1 MNTLNDVLTKPYI
14 PKSDTA
20 YSENIKIDLAEKGTR
35 NIKINVPAKPTLK
48 HEQEMW
54 DILNEFEKESWSP
67 KKKGLDTGFNNIN
80 KAFDGGIK
88 PGFIIIAADSN
99 VGKTIILTQMLWQIA
114 ERNDGVY
121 VMDFSLDD
129 PMDDKIPRVV
139 ASANKVL
146 INSVKNPTNYT
157 QYPMMLARRLD
168 GINKLRRYVDKYR
181 IYDALFSTNI
191 EDIEDEVNR
200 VRIELDA
207 SGKGD
212 TQIVIGIDNFHDLN
226 SREKPNLRD
235 KEKYDYLAQYC
246 ADMAIRQKCV
256 LLCTGELR
264 KVNGS
269 LRPTT
274 DSIRESVKIKYEAKA
289 ILLCHNDV
297 HYKGEA
303 AEVFFK
309 RNDSKLKQP
318 VFEVHFAKNKFSSFK
333 GRCFFESYP
342 EMSRM
347 EEADDASA
355 KHYSSVVFGS

>member
-1 MNTLNDVLTKPYI
+1 MNSLNDILTKPYI
-14 PKSDTA
+14 PKHEVA
-20 YSENIKIDLAEKGTR
+20 YSEDIKIDLAEKGIK
-35 NIKINVPAKPTLK
+35 NIKINIPATPSLK
-48 HEQEMW
+48 HEKEMW
-54 DILNEFEKESWSP
+54 DILNEFENEAWSP
-67 KKKGLDTGFNNIN
+67 KKKGLDTGFESIN

-99 VGKTIILTQMLWQIA
+99 VGKSIFLTQILWQVA
-114 ERNDGVY
+114 QNNKDVY

-129 PMDDKIPRVV
+129 PIDDKISRVV

-146 INSVKNPTNYT
+146 INAVKNPTNYT

-168 GINKLRRYVDKYR
+168 GINKLRRYIDKYR
-181 IYDALFSTNI
+181 IYDSQFSTNI

-200 VRIELDA
+200 VRIELD
-207 SGKGD
+207 SIGKGD

-226 SREKPNLRD
+226 SREKTNLRD

-269 LRPTT
+269 LRAST

-318 VFEVHFAKNKFSSFK
+318 IFEVHFAKNKISSFK

-347 EEADDASA
+347 EEADEQSA

>member
-1 MNTLNDVLTKPYI
+1 MDLLL
-14 PKSDTA
+14 
-20 YSENIKIDLAEKGTR
+20 ID
-35 NIKINVPAKPTLK
+35 
-48 HEQEMW
+48 
-54 DILNEFEKESWSP
+54 
-67 KKKGLDTGFNNIN
+67 KKLHDKNN
-80 KAFDGGIK
+80 
-88 PGFIIIAADSN
+88 P
-99 VGKTIILTQMLWQIA
+99 KTIFLTQMLWQIA
-114 ERNDGVY
+114 EKNNDVY

-146 INSVKNPTNYT
+146 INAVKNPNGFT

-168 GINKLRRYVDKYR
+168 GLNKLRKYVNKYR
-181 IYDALFSTNI
+181 TYDATFSTNI
-191 EDIEDEVNR
+191 EDIEDEVNKI
-200 VRIELDA
+200 RIELDA
-207 SGKGD
+207 VGRGD
-212 TQIVIGIDNFHDLN
+212 TQIVVGIDNFHDLN
-226 SREKPNLRD
+226 SRDKSFRSD

-256 LLCTGELR
+256 LACSGELR

-269 LRPTT
+269 LRPTV
-274 DSIRESVKIKYEAKA
+274 DGIRESVKIKYEAKA

-297 HYKGEA
+297 HYKGEG

-309 RNDSKLKQP
+309 RSDSNLKQP

-347 EEADDASA
+347 EEADEQSA